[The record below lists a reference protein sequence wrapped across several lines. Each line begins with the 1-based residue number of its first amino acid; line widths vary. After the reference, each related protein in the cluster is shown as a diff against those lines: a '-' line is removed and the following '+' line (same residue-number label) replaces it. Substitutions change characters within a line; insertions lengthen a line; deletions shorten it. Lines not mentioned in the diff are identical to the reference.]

1 MGFSIRPKIDLIWTL
16 FFLAKD
22 PKFIK
27 KLGFPYEIIESRGA
41 CRKVSHLA
49 DFNLSKANDNLI
61 VFNHGADIALA

>member
-1 MGFSIRPKIDLIWTL
+1 MVFSIRPKIDLIWTL
-16 FFLAKD
+16 FFWVKD

-41 CRKVSHLA
+41 CRKVSHL
-49 DFNLSKANDNLI
+49 FDNLI

>member
-1 MGFSIRPKIDLIWTL
+1 MV
-16 FFLAKD
+16 KD

-49 DFNLSKANDNLI
+49 DFNLTKANDNLI